1 METNY
6 YLNTYKTEPL
16 TERIL
21 QLIRGAQTYIKTGN
35 FFFRESKIKEEV
47 INACRRGVVVFILS
61 NLQEDER
68 RKEADNDFS
77 KKEYDPHISN
87 LMDFVEAGA
96 HVRCISE
103 LHAKF
108 LITDGQQGMIMSSNY
123 TVDSL
128 GGNPECGADLEPDD
142 VGYLEGVFDT
152 IYEHADIH
160 LEGRTRNKNKYI
172 LKFSDNPVDPDAFAS
187 TSTDVLLTLGAKRQR
202 DGGVDE
208 TNFADCR
215 IRDIYHAIADII
227 NEAQQY
233 VYLASWSFKKLDKL
247 PLIRDAI
254 TNAARRGVK
263 VTLIFNK
270 DTETSGDEIKML
282 RNKAPSIDY
291 FDIPKIHAK
300 FLLTEQEGII
310 FTANIDG
317 NAGLLSGFE
326 LGVYLNET
334 QYNQAL
340 EGLNTLNNEL
350 ENN

>member
-1 METNY
+1 M
-6 YLNTYKTEPL
+6 
-16 TERIL
+16 
-21 QLIRGAQTYIKTGN
+21 
-35 FFFRESKIKEEV
+35 
-47 INACRRGVVVFILS
+47 VFILS

-96 HVRCISE
+96 HVRCVSE

-108 LITDGQQGMIMSSNY
+108 LITDGRQGMIMSSNY

-152 IYEHADIH
+152 VYEHADIH

-172 LKFSDNPVDPDAFAS
+172 LKFSDNPTDPEVFAN
-187 TSTDVLLTLGAKRQR
+187 TSTDVILTLGAKRQW
-202 DGGVDE
+202 DGGADE

-215 IRDIYHAIADII
+215 IQSIYHAIADTID
-227 NEAQQY
+227 EARQY
-233 VYLASWSFKKLDKL
+233 VYLASWSFRRLDKL
-247 PLIRDAI
+247 PRISKAI
-254 TNAARRGVK
+254 TRAAKRGVE

-270 DTETSGDEIKML
+270 DTETSMDEIKRL
-282 RNKAPSIDY
+282 QALAPSINC
-291 FDIPKIHAK
+291 FGIPKIHAK
-300 FLLTEQEGII
+300 FLLTEREGLI

-326 LGVYLNET
+326 LGVYLNEA

-340 EGLNTLNNEL
+340 EALNTLNNEL